1 MKKILACIICLTLAF
16 GVTACGKASDKDS
29 NGDTKIIS
37 DAKNKQENSKS
48 DTKKEVSK
56 KEVNKK
62 EVAGDAGKGKSS
74 KTKSKTNSNKID
86 VDLNN
91 LNANVVYSQVF
102 LMMTEPDK
110 FIGKRIR
117 MSGQFNV
124 YAAEEGNPSGVT
136 EYYAIIIADAQAC
149 CQQGIEFVWPG
160 HTYPEGFPEVKSNA
174 SVTGIFEVY
183 EENGKKYCRLI
194 ADSVEQL

>member
-48 DTKKEVSK
+48 NTKKEVS
-56 KEVNKK
+56 KK

-74 KTKSKTNSNKID
+74 KSKSKTSSNKID

-124 YAAEEGNPSGVT
+124 YAAQEGNPSGVT

-160 HTYPEGFPEVKSNA
+160 HTYPDGFPEVKSNA

-183 EENGKKYCRLI
+183 EENGKKYCRLV
-194 ADSVEQL
+194 ADSVEPL

>member
-56 KEVNKK
+56 KEV
-62 EVAGDAGKGKSS
+62 AGDAGKGKSS
-74 KTKSKTNSNKID
+74 KSKSKTKGNKID

-124 YAAEEGNPSGVT
+124 YAAQEGNPSGVT

-160 HTYPEGFPEVKSNA
+160 HTYPDGFPEVKSNA

-194 ADSVEQL
+194 ADTVEPL

>member
-48 DTKKEVSK
+48 NTKKDVS
-56 KEVNKK
+56 KK

-74 KTKSKTNSNKID
+74 KSKSKASSNKID

-124 YAAEEGNPSGVT
+124 YAAQEGNPSGVT

-194 ADSVEQL
+194 ADTVEPL

>member
-29 NGDTKIIS
+29 NGDSKIIS

-48 DTKKEVSK
+48 NTKKEVS
-56 KEVNKK
+56 KK

-74 KTKSKTNSNKID
+74 KSKSKTSSNKID
-86 VDLNN
+86 IDLNN

-124 YAAEEGNPSGVT
+124 YAAQEGNPSGVT

-160 HTYPEGFPEVKSNA
+160 HTYPDGFPEVKSNA

-194 ADSVEQL
+194 ADTVEPL